1 MADDTTPR
9 SRATASNDRLAPS
22 LARRRR
28 AIDLISSVISARTR
42 ARIDGAL
49 MRPMVSYEST
59 ALDIPVRARDSCS
72 QQRALLTDW
81 TRESTMQLIVGA
93 GAIGSALAR
102 QLADDGEKVRL
113 VTRGGSGPEHPLIE
127 RVAADAADA
136 SALRR
141 LADGVEVV
149 YNAANPAYHRWPEL
163 WPPMAGAMLAAA
175 KDNDAVLV
183 ITGNLYVYGPVD
195 RPMTEDMP
203 LAAPTVK
210 GQVRVRM
217 WQEALASGVKVFE
230 ARGSDYISPKHS
242 LLEMALPAMRA
253 GKTAWL
259 PAPLDI
265 PHTFTYTG
273 DMASTMIALAQD
285 SRAWGKAWHVP
296 SAPAMTVRELLTR
309 TAQVAGLPAP

>member
-1 MADDTTPR
+1 
-9 SRATASNDRLAPS
+9 
-22 LARRRR
+22 
-28 AIDLISSVISARTR
+28 
-42 ARIDGAL
+42 
-49 MRPMVSYEST
+49 
-59 ALDIPVRARDSCS
+59 
-72 QQRALLTDW
+72 
-81 TRESTMQLIVGA
+81 MQLIVGA
-93 GAIGSALAR
+93 GAIGSTLAR
-102 QLADDGEKVRL
+102 QLADAGEPVRL
-113 VTRGGSGPEHPLIE
+113 VTRSGGGPSHPLIE
-127 RVAADAADA
+127 RIAADASDA

-141 LADGVEVV
+141 LAEGATVV
-149 YNAANPAYHRWPEL
+149 YNAVNPPYHRWPEL
-163 WPPMAGAMLAAA
+163 WPPIAKALLAAA
-175 KDNDAVLV
+175 GDNDAVLA

-210 GQVRVRM
+210 GRVRVRM

-273 DMASTMIALAQD
+273 DMARTMIALAQD
-285 SRAWGKAWHVP
+285 PRAWGKAWHVP
-296 SAPAMTVRELLTR
+296 SAPAMTARELLNR
-309 TAQVAGLPAP
+309 TARVAGLPAPKLATYPYAMVRAAGLWDKFAREYLEMSYQFKRPFVLDSSLVTRTFGLVNTPVDEALRETLDSVPVAA

>member
-1 MADDTTPR
+1 
-9 SRATASNDRLAPS
+9 
-22 LARRRR
+22 
-28 AIDLISSVISARTR
+28 
-42 ARIDGAL
+42 
-49 MRPMVSYEST
+49 
-59 ALDIPVRARDSCS
+59 
-72 QQRALLTDW
+72 
-81 TRESTMQLIVGA
+81 MQLIVGA
-93 GAIGSALAR
+93 GAIGSTLAR
-102 QLADDGEKVRL
+102 YLADAGEPVRL
-113 VTRGGSGPEHPLIE
+113 VTRGGGGPSHPLIE

-136 SALRR
+136 GALRR
-141 LADGVEVV
+141 LAEGATVV
-149 YNAANPAYHRWPEL
+149 YNAANPEYHRWPEL
-163 WPPMAGAMLAAA
+163 WPPLAKALLAAA
-175 KDNDAVLV
+175 SDNDAVLA

-273 DMASTMIALAQD
+273 DMARTMIALAQD
-285 SRAWGKAWHVP
+285 SRAWGRAWHVP
-296 SAPAMTVRELLTR
+296 SAPAMTVRELLSRTARVAGRPAPKLAKYPYALVRAAALRDKFVHEYLEMSYQFKRPFVLDSSLVTR
-309 TAQVAGLPAP
+309 TFGLVNTPIDEALRETLDRESVAA

>member
-1 MADDTTPR
+1 
-9 SRATASNDRLAPS
+9 
-22 LARRRR
+22 
-28 AIDLISSVISARTR
+28 
-42 ARIDGAL
+42 
-49 MRPMVSYEST
+49 
-59 ALDIPVRARDSCS
+59 
-72 QQRALLTDW
+72 
-81 TRESTMQLIVGA
+81 MQLIVGA
-93 GAIGSALAR
+93 GAIGSTLAR
-102 QLADDGEKVRL
+102 YLADAGQPVRL
-113 VTRGGSGPEHPLIE
+113 VTRSGGGPSHRLIE

-141 LADGVEVV
+141 LAEGATVV
-149 YNAANPAYHRWPEL
+149 YNAANPEYHRWPEL
-163 WPPMAGAMLAAA
+163 WPPIAAALLAAA
-175 KDNDAVLV
+175 AENDAVLA

-242 LLEMALPAMRA
+242 LLDMALPAMRA

-273 DMASTMIALAQD
+273 DMARTLVTLARD
-285 SRAWGKAWHVP
+285 ERAWGRAWHVP
-296 SAPAMTVRELLTR
+296 SPAAITIRQMAARYCEVAGVPQVKVHSLPRFTMRTAGLVVPMARELAEMDYQFYGPFQMDSSR
-309 TAQVAGLPAP
+309 TERTFGLRPTDLDVALREVADAAEVTAARRM